1 MINLGNIWEMLL
13 SIWEFIF
20 DLFEAVQQL
29 WTTRITVSAAL
40 GQYYFYEIAGAGLVV
55 LIVALLIKK
64 LVPLF

>member
-1 MINLGNIWEMLL
+1 MISLGNIWEMLL

-20 DLFEAVQQL
+20 DLFEASQKL

-55 LIVALLIKK
+55 LIIALLVKK
-64 LVPLF
+64 LVPIF